1 MNSFDQIKNN
11 PVNRRAFLQR
21 MGAAGLGVAAVA
33 LLDGCGGGSGN
44 GPSKANPGNTPTP
57 TTAPTTGN
65 FPVALPGRNTNEQVL
80 NFALTLE
87 ILEADLYRQA
97 LNIAVG
103 RPVTDPLQSSPGAY
117 PSAKIGAGNV
127 TSAAAAFAYL
137 RDFTFVEAAHREFL
151 QTALQSMN
159 APVVQRNPGGYTF
172 GPLAPPANPTLA
184 DLLTSIYPLEEEGV
198 SAYLGA
204 APFLSTL
211 ELVQTA
217 VTIYSTEARHSAAI
231 AYILGKDT
239 GPSQS
244 PANGVGAR
252 QKVQLNGNTLPYSGP
267 NNESNKQNVFE
278 YFIPPTTV
286 VQNIQPLLV

>member
-33 LLDGCGGGSGN
+33 LLDGCGGGNSG
-44 GPSKANPGNTPTP
+44 GLINPQP
-57 TTAPTTGN
+57 TTAPTTGS
-65 FPVALPGRNTNEQVL
+65 FPVKLPGRNTNEQVL

-103 RPVTDPLQSSPGAY
+103 RPVTDALQSSPSAY
-117 PSAKIGAGNV
+117 SSSKIGAGGVN
-127 TSAAAAFAYL
+127 AAAAFAYL
-137 RDFTFVEAAHREFL
+137 RDFTFVEAAHRDFL
-151 QTALQSMN
+151 QMTLKSLN
-159 APVVQRNPGGYTF
+159 APVVQRNAKGYTF
-172 GPLAPPANPTLA
+172 GPLAPPANPTLK

-204 APFLSTL
+204 APFLTDL
-211 ELVQTA
+211 GYVQTA
-217 VTIYSTEARHSAAI
+217 VSIYSTEARHSAAI

-244 PANGVGAR
+244 PAAGVGAR
-252 QKVQLNGNTLPYSGP
+252 QKVQLGGKDLPYSGP
-267 NNESNKQNVFE
+267 NNESDKQNVFE

-286 VQNIQPLLV
+286 VQNIQPLIVQ